1 MITWGQLGI
10 HSKPIGLL
18 NVANY
23 YDPLLKLIENAV
35 DEGFIGS
42 ELAKKILVVS
52 SEPSELLD
60 LLEQHKP
67 PVPTIK
73 WLSEDQI

>member
-1 MITWGQLGI
+1 VITWGQLGI

-18 NVANY
+18 Y